1 MTQHYLSPFFSPKAV
16 AIVGASPKEGSVGH
30 RLLLNMIEAGFK
42 GALYPVN
49 PKHKKI
55 LDKRCYAD
63 IAAIPGQVDMAV
75 IATPAATVPGIV
87 RQCGEKNV
95 RNVVVI
101 SAGFSEA
108 GAGKKGRLLEHEL
121 TEIAHRYNIRVIG
134 PNCLGIMRPSTGV
147 NATFG
152 YDNATPG
159 KLALLSQSGAICT
172 AILDWAASQGVG
184 FSTVVSLGD
193 ASDIGFGELL
203 DFLAMDPKTRSILL
217 YVEGV
222 NDARAF
228 LSGLKAAAR
237 IKPVI
242 LIKSGRHEASSK
254 AAMSHTGSLVGG
266 DDVFDAAIERAGV
279 VRVYTISD
287 LFSAARILS
296 TDSHLA
302 GNRLAILTNAGG
314 PGVMATDCAEDLG
327 VSLTSLSDETV
338 RKMDALLPAHWSRA
352 NPVDILG
359 DADPARYADAV
370 RICLEDPGADGVLI
384 ILTPQATTEPTR
396 VASEVIE
403 TVSKTPKPVL
413 AAWTGGERVKE
424 ARKLFVDAG
433 VPHFNT
439 PETAVS
445 AFNFLA
451 KFHQNQKLLMQAP
464 EPVPGDQPPDINGAK
479 MIIEGVMAQG
489 RDILTAQES
498 KSVLAAFH
506 IAVNPTITVHSAQEA
521 LIAAESLGYPVVLKI
536 NMPEFSHKS
545 DIGGVRLNIVM
556 AQSVRKNFIEME
568 EAIRKQH
575 PEIDEVAMT
584 IEPMYRSSSTR
595 ELMIGV
601 VRDPVFGPAISV
613 GMGGT
618 LVEIL
623 GDRAVGLP
631 PINRSVANR
640 MLSRTRAG
648 KLIRQF
654 RNMPAANQ
662 EALIQAMMRVSDMVS
677 HLPEVIELDI
687 NPLIVDEQIA
697 LAVDARIKVGSSSNL
712 MPYEHMAIH
721 PYPSELEQTWQ
732 LASGLDVVI
741 RPIKPEDAGIEQDF
755 IRNLSA
761 QSRFFRFMRAMQE
774 LTPDMLARFTQI
786 DYDREM
792 AFVALKKGPKG
803 MVEFGVARY
812 VTNPDW
818 NSAEFALVVADE
830 YQRKGVGTK
839 LMQALMSTAKN
850 RGLKILEG
858 EILEQ
863 NRPMRSLVKKLGFV
877 EEPIPDDLQVVHVYK
892 HL

>member
-1 MTQHYLSPFFSPKAV
+1 MTQHYLSPFFSPQAV
-16 AIVGASPKEGSVGH
+16 AIVGASPREGSVGH
-30 RLLLNMIEAGFK
+30 RLLFNMIEAGFK

-55 LDKRCYAD
+55 LDQQCYAD
-63 IAAIPGQVDMAV
+63 IGAIAGRVDMAV
-75 IATPAATVPGIV
+75 IATPAATVPGIL

-108 GAGKKGRLLEHEL
+108 GKQGRLLEKDL
-121 TEIAHRYNIRVIG
+121 SEIARRYNIRVIG
-134 PNCLGIMRPSTGV
+134 PNCLGIMRPSSGV

-152 YDNATPG
+152 YDNAIPG

-172 AILDWAASQGVG
+172 AILDWAATQGVG
-184 FSTVVSLGD
+184 FSTVASLGD
-193 ASDIGFGELL
+193 ATDIGFGELL
-203 DFLAMDPKTRSILL
+203 DFLALDPETRSILL

-254 AAMSHTGSLVGG
+254 AAMSHTGALVGG

-296 TDSHLA
+296 TNSQLR
-302 GNRLAILTNAGG
+302 GNRLAIVTNAGG

-327 VSLTSLSDETV
+327 VALTSLSEETI
-338 RKMDALLPAHWSRA
+338 RAMDAVLPAHWSRA
-352 NPVDILG
+352 NPIDILG

-370 RICLEDPGADGVLI
+370 RICLDDPGADGVLI
-384 ILTPQATTEPTR
+384 ILTPQATTEPTG
-396 VASEVIE
+396 VAREVMDA
-403 TVSKTPKPVL
+403 VSKTRKPVL
-413 AAWTGGERVKE
+413 AAWTGGERVEE
-424 ARKLFVDAG
+424 ARKLFVAAG
-433 VPHFNT
+433 IPHFNT

-451 KFHQNQKLLMQAP
+451 RFHQNQKLMMQAP
-464 EPVPGDQPPDINGAK
+464 EPVTADEPPDVNGAK

-506 IAVNPTITVHSAQEA
+506 IKVNPTITVHSAQEA

-545 DIGGVRLNIVM
+545 DVGGVRLNIVM
-556 AQSVRKNFIEME
+556 SQSVRKNFIEME
-568 EAIRKQH
+568 EDIKKQH
-575 PEIDEVAMT
+575 PEIDEVVMT
-584 IEPMYRSSSTR
+584 IEPMYRSASTR

-623 GDRAVGLP
+623 GDRAIGLP

-654 RNMPAANQ
+654 RNMPAANE
-662 EALIQAMMRVSDMVS
+662 EALLQAMMRISDLVS
-677 HLPEVIELDI
+677 HLPEVLELDI
-687 NPLIVDEQIA
+687 NPLIVDEQTV
-697 LAVDARIKVGSSSNL
+697 LAVDARIKVGPSSNL

-721 PYPSELEQTWQ
+721 PYPAELEQTWQ

-755 IRNLSA
+755 IRNLSD

-877 EEPIPDDLQVVHVYK
+877 EEPIPDDPQVVHVYK